1 MAVGMSRVTYD
12 WVVPHICISVAWP
25 SSKTPIPIH
34 PDVLLRKKKYFCLY
48 VNWCFVRVMPH
59 LCICV
64 FDAVK
69 NTNPHTYRYTS
80 SGVMPTS
87 SLSLSLCLSPSM
99 SSLSLSLS
107 LSSSP
112 SLSPCLS
119 PSCWCQQLPR
129 DHSRHNESVN
139 HIDIKICSPFKST
152 SRMHTRLEWCQ
163 QLPRD
168 HCRPSGAQ
176 WRSNQYRHQDPY
188 SLKMIC
194 HTDIARLEWC
204 QRLAWSHLRHNEGTT
219 KQ

>member
-1 MAVGMSRVTYD
+1 MCFWLSQKHQSPYIQIYFFWSDANIFSL
-12 WVVPHICISVAWP
+12 SV
-25 SSKTPIPIH
+25 
-34 PDVLLRKKKYFCLY
+34 
-48 VNWCFVRVMPH
+48 
-59 LCICV
+59 
-64 FDAVK
+64 
-69 NTNPHTYRYTS
+69 
-80 SGVMPTS
+80 
-87 SLSLSLCLSPSM
+87 SLSLCLSPSLSM

-112 SLSPCLS
+112 SLSPSLS

-139 HIDIKICSPFKST
+139 HIDIKICFPFKSK
-152 SRMHTRLEWCQ
+152 SRMHTCLEWCQ

-176 WRSNQYRHQDPY
+176 RKSNQYRHQGPY
-188 SLKMIC
+188 SLRIIC

-204 QRLAWSHLRHNEGTT
+204 QKLAWSHLRHNEGTT